1 MARSVRL
8 ALGALCGLVFLVLYS
23 GGHSA
28 AQTPTPGPTEAPGL
42 PAVTPAATPAAII
55 AEPVVV
61 VGFGDGALG
70 VFHLI
75 AAALLF
81 GLPSICFLLLLLA
94 FRS

>member
-1 MARSVRL
+1 
-8 ALGALCGLVFLVLYS
+8 
-23 GGHSA
+23 
-28 AQTPTPGPTEAPGL
+28 
-42 PAVTPAATPAAII
+42 
-55 AEPVVV
+55 